1 MLNGAADSGSQL
13 DALLAAHVTGG
24 LGRPLAALLDAH
36 LELSPVNRGFVRAL
50 EAAAGAR
57 LEGMGEAV
65 PLADRDGMLDRV
77 FAAEGPSP
85 RLAPPPARTGALP
98 AALRAYLGRDLDD
111 APWKALLPG
120 VRQQV
125 VEHGERGEAVLYRIR
140 GGRKMPTHTHE
151 GTEITLVLQGA
162 FSDATGRYARGDVA
176 VADEHLDHRPVAEPG
191 ADCICFAVTDA
202 PLRLTG
208 PLGRWLQKL
217 RG

>member
-1 MLNGAADSGSQL
+1 MLHGAADSGSHL
-13 DALLAAHVTGG
+13 DALLAAHVAGAVTP
-24 LGRPLAALLDAH
+24 PLAALLDAH

-57 LEGMGEAV
+57 LEGMAEAA
-65 PLADRDGMLDRV
+65 PLADRGAMLARV
-77 FAAEGPSP
+77 FSAQVDAA
-85 RLAPPPARTGALP
+85 RAAVPPVGAGTLP
-98 AALRAYLGRDLDD
+98 AALRAYLGRDLED
-111 APWKALLPG
+111 APWRALLPG
-120 VRQQV
+120 VRQQI
-125 VEHGERGEAVLYRIR
+125 VEHGEHGEAVFYRIR

-176 VADEHLDHRPVAEPG
+176 VADEDLDHRPVAEPG
-191 ADCICFAVTDA
+191 EDCICFAVTDA

-208 PLGRWLQKL
+208 PVGRWVQKL